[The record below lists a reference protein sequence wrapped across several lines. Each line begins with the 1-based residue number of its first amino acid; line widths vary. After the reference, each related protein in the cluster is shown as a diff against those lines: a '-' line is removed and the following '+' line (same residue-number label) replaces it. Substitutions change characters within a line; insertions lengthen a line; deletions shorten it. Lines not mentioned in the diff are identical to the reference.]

1 MLLPAPARYHPV
13 PIPAAGTVPARPGAL
28 ADFVWP
34 IPQPLPQGKRRSSGN
49 ETIIRRSGRPAVLL
63 SARLLF
69 YPKPPLPVQ
78 PATNPNA
85 YKILV
90 VDDDPD
96 IVELLEYNLRKEGY
110 VVASAADGRQA
121 LEVAPQ
127 FGPDIVLLDVMMPNL
142 DGIAA
147 CRQLRELPKFKDTYI
162 IFLTARAE
170 EFSEVAAFD
179 AGADDFIAKPIKPR
193 ALLSRLAAYVRRD
206 KEPQHISDTIEI
218 NGLTI
223 DRTGFAVY
231 QDGRKITLPKKE
243 FELLAFLAATPHKV
257 FGRDELLQN
266 IWGNDVFVLAR
277 TVDVHVRKVREK
289 VGDHHIQTIKGVGYK
304 FNID

>member
-1 MLLPAPARYHPV
+1 MDFTESTWHSAPSWSESPEEDTTVAAPQKLVGGSNENVTRRAR
-13 PIPAAGTVPARPGAL
+13 
-28 ADFVWP
+28 
-34 IPQPLPQGKRRSSGN
+34 
-49 ETIIRRSGRPAVLL
+49 RPAVLL
-63 SARLLF
+63 NSRILF
-69 YPKPPLPVQ
+69 YPKPPRSVQ
-78 PATNPNA
+78 PTANPNA

-110 VVASAADGRQA
+110 EVASAPDGRKA

-127 FGPDIVLLDVMMPNL
+127 FGPDIILLDVMMPNL

-147 CRQLRELPKFKDTYI
+147 CRQLREMPKFKETYI

-170 EFSEVAAFD
+170 EFSEVAAFE

-193 ALLSRLAAYVRRD
+193 ALMSRLAAFVRRD
-206 KEPQHISDTIEI
+206 KDPQVQTDSIEI
-218 NGLTI
+218 NGLKI

-231 QDGRKITLPKKE
+231 QDGKKISLPKKE
-243 FELLAFLAATPHKV
+243 FELLAFLAASPHKV

>member
-1 MLLPAPARYHPV
+1 MPQASKTSGHETVTRRAR
-13 PIPAAGTVPARPGAL
+13 
-28 ADFVWP
+28 
-34 IPQPLPQGKRRSSGN
+34 
-49 ETIIRRSGRPAVLL
+49 RPAILL
-63 SARLLF
+63 SSRILF
-69 YPKPPLPVQ
+69 YPKPPRSVQ
-78 PATNPNA
+78 PTANPNA

-110 VVASAADGRQA
+110 EVASAPDGRKA
-121 LEVAPQ
+121 LEIAPQ
-127 FGPDIVLLDVMMPNL
+127 FGPDIILLDVMMPNL

-147 CRQLRELPKFKDTYI
+147 CRQLREMPKFKETYI

-170 EFSEVAAFD
+170 EFSEVAAFE

-193 ALLSRLAAYVRRD
+193 ALMSRLAAFVRRD
-206 KEPQHISDTIEI
+206 KDPLVQTDSIEI
-218 NGLTI
+218 NGLKI
-223 DRTGFAVY
+223 DRTGFAVF
-231 QDGRKITLPKKE
+231 QNGRKINLPKKE
-243 FELLAFLAATPHKV
+243 FELLAFLAASPHKV
-257 FGRDELLQN
+257 FGREELLQN

-304 FNID
+304 FNTDN

>member
-1 MLLPAPARYHPV
+1 M
-13 PIPAAGTVPARPGAL
+13 
-28 ADFVWP
+28 
-34 IPQPLPQGKRRSSGN
+34 
-49 ETIIRRSGRPAVLL
+49 
-63 SARLLF
+63 F
-69 YPKPPLPVQ
+69 YPKPPRPVH
-78 PATNPNA
+78 ATSASNA
-85 YKILV
+85 YRILV

-110 VVASAADGRQA
+110 EVASAADGRQA
-121 LEVAPQ
+121 LEIATD
-127 FGPDIVLLDVMMPNL
+127 FGPDIILLDVMMPHL

-147 CRQLRELPKFKDTYI
+147 CRQLREQPRFKDAYI

-170 EFSEVAAFD
+170 EFSEVAAFE
-179 AGADDFIAKPIKPR
+179 AGADDFINKPIKPR
-193 ALLSRLAAYVRRD
+193 ALMSRLAAFVRRD
-206 KEPQHISDTIEI
+206 QDPQQVSATIEI

-231 QDGRKITLPKKE
+231 QDGRKIILPKKE
-243 FELLAFLAATPHKV
+243 FELLAFLAASPHKV
-257 FGRDELLQN
+257 FNRDELLQN

-304 FNID
+304 FNAD